1 MALWSE
7 GYFTD
12 TEYTDGYYGELSP
25 LWLNLNLTLAGF
37 DIPVG
42 GGGDICPSQPFN
54 YLELGF
60 GRGGSIN
67 AHAVTTS
74 GNYVGTDFNP
84 TQVAIAKEYIV
95 SDNITLYDDSFKELL
110 ERFERERPQF
120 DYIGFHGIFSWISK
134 ENQKIILEIIRK
146 FLKVGGVVYNSY
158 NCAPGWSSKMP
169 SRELLKLHND
179 MHNSTQSNAESH
191 IQESVQF
198 LNDFLALNPIYAAQA
213 PLNKGLV
220 ESIQSHSRA
229 YIAHEYLNAS
239 WECFYFYQVA
249 QLMEEAKCSFATSA
263 MPLDHIDMC
272 HFTDETLAF
281 LNKVQNG
288 IFKEQL
294 KDYCK
299 NTQFRK
305 DIFVKGAHR
314 ISPRQREQR
323 LLNTKFALIAPIKDF
338 SYKVQCLRGELNLNK
353 EMCDKIFNALEKDSN
368 RAKTLQ
374 EIIESTKISF
384 QEIQSNIILLIHQKI
399 IAPVQEVTKEIA
411 QRAKAYN
418 DNTLA
423 QNLLADTSHWVAA
436 PSIAAGFAINNVD
449 KILLYAYL
457 HKSKKEADMV
467 NFTLET
473 LKSKGQGIIKEGKV
487 LTDETESKNAIKEMA
502 KKFVESLPLYKT
514 LGIVE

>member
-1 MALWSE
+1 MIFQSA
-7 GYFTD
+7 
-12 TEYTDGYYGELSP
+12 
-25 LWLNLNLTLAGF
+25 
-37 DIPVG
+37 G
-42 GGGDICPSQPFN
+42 GGGDICPTKPFN
-54 YLELGF
+54 YLELAF

-67 AHAVTTS
+67 IHAVTTT

-84 TQVAIAKEYIV
+84 TQVAMAKEYVV

-110 ERFERERPQF
+110 ERFDRERPQF

-169 SRELLKLHND
+169 TRELFKLHNT
-179 MHNSTQSNAESH
+179 MHNSTKSNVESH
-191 IQESVQF
+191 IEESMQF
-198 LNDFLALNPIYAAQA
+198 LNDFLALNPIYAINA
-213 PLNKGLV
+213 PLNKVLV
-220 ESIQSHSRA
+220 ESLQSHSRA

-263 MPLDHIDMC
+263 MPLDLIDMC

-281 LNKVQNG
+281 LNTVQNG

-314 ISPRQREQR
+314 ISPKQREQR
-323 LLNTKFALIAPIKDF
+323 LLNTRFALIASVKDF

-353 EMCDKIFNALEKDSN
+353 EVCDKIFNALEKDAN
-368 RAKTLQ
+368 GAKTLQ
-374 EIIESTKISF
+374 EIIESAQMRFEDILTP
-384 QEIQSNIILLIHQKI
+384 IILLMHQRI
-399 IAPVQEVTKEIA
+399 ISPMQEVTKEVA

-418 DNTLA
+418 ANILEK
-423 QNLLADTSHWVAA
+423 NLQADTSHWVAA
-436 PSIAAGFAINNVD
+436 PSIAAGFAISNID

-457 HKSKKEADMV
+457 YKSKKEADIV
-467 NFTLET
+467 NFTLEI
-473 LKSKGQGIIKEGKV
+473 LKSKGQGVIKEDKV
-487 LTDETESKNAIKEMA
+487 LTDEAENKNAIKEMA
-502 KKFVESLPLYKT
+502 KKFLESLPLCKT

>member
-1 MALWSE
+1 M
-7 GYFTD
+7 
-12 TEYTDGYYGELSP
+12 
-25 LWLNLNLTLAGF
+25 
-37 DIPVG
+37 
-42 GGGDICPSQPFN
+42 
-54 YLELGF
+54 
-60 GRGGSIN
+60 
-67 AHAVTTS
+67 
-74 GNYVGTDFNP
+74 
-84 TQVAIAKEYIV
+84 
-95 SDNITLYDDSFKELL
+95 
-110 ERFERERPQF
+110 
-120 DYIGFHGIFSWISK
+120 
-134 ENQKIILEIIRK
+134 
-146 FLKVGGVVYNSY
+146 
-158 NCAPGWSSKMP
+158 
-169 SRELLKLHND
+169 
-179 MHNSTQSNAESH
+179 
-191 IQESVQF
+191 
-198 LNDFLALNPIYAAQA
+198 
-213 PLNKGLV
+213 
-220 ESIQSHSRA
+220 
-229 YIAHEYLNAS
+229 
-239 WECFYFYQVA
+239 A

>member
-1 MALWSE
+1 MTFQFA
-7 GYFTD
+7 
-12 TEYTDGYYGELSP
+12 
-25 LWLNLNLTLAGF
+25 
-37 DIPVG
+37 
-42 GGGDICPSQPFN
+42 GGGDICPIKPFN
-54 YLELGF
+54 YLELAF

-67 AHAVTTS
+67 VHAVTTA

-84 TQVAIAKEYIV
+84 TQVAMAKEYIV

-110 ERFERERPQF
+110 ERFEREQPQF
-120 DYIGFHGIFSWISK
+120 DYIVFHGIFSWISK

-169 SRELLKLHND
+169 TRELFKLHND
-179 MHNSTQSNAESH
+179 MHNSAKSNVESH
-191 IQESVQF
+191 IEESMQF
-198 LNDFLALNPIYAAQA
+198 LNDFLALNPIYAINA
-213 PLNKGLV
+213 PLNKVLV
-220 ESIQSHSRA
+220 ESLQSHSRA
-229 YIAHEYLNAS
+229 YIAHEYNNAN

-263 MPLDHIDMC
+263 MPLDLIDMC
-272 HFTDETLAF
+272 HFTDEMLAF
-281 LNKVQNG
+281 LNTIQNG

-314 ISPRQREQR
+314 ISTKQREQR
-323 LLNTKFALIAPIKDF
+323 LLNTRFALIASVKDF
-338 SYKVQCLRGELNLNK
+338 SYKVQCSRGELNLNK
-353 EMCDKIFNALEKDSN
+353 EVCDKIFNALEKDAN

-374 EIIESTKISF
+374 EIMESTQMRFEDILTP
-384 QEIQSNIILLIHQKI
+384 IILLIHQRI
-399 IAPVQEVTKEIA
+399 ISPMQEVTKEVA

-418 DNTLA
+418 ANILEK
-423 QNLLADTSHWVAA
+423 NLQADTSHWVAA
-436 PSIAAGFAINNVD
+436 PSIAAGFAISNIG

-457 HKSKKEADMV
+457 YKSKKEADIV
-467 NFTLET
+467 NFTLEI
-473 LKSKGQGIIKEGKV
+473 LKSKGQGIVKDGKV
-487 LTDETESKNAIKEMA
+487 STDEAENKNAIKEMA
-502 KKFVESLPLYKT
+502 KKFLESLPLYKT